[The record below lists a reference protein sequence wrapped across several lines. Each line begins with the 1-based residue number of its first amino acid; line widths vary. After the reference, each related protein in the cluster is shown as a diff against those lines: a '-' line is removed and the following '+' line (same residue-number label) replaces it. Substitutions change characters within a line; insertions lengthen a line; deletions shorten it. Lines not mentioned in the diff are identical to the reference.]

1 MIPLSVIH
9 NLEHVPY
16 QFLIPALKKFSDEDL
31 ESTRQELLQFR
42 DQKRNL
48 TYKNVFAAI
57 EDIQENRSLEVIN
70 LE

>member
-1 MIPLSVIH
+1 MIPLSVVY
-9 NLEHVPY
+9 NLESVPY
-16 QFLIPALKKFSDEDL
+16 KHLIPALQQFSERDL

-48 TYKNVFAAI
+48 KYPNVFSAI
-57 EDIQENRSLEVIN
+57 EEIQENRSLEVIN

>member
-9 NLEHVPY
+9 NLEAVPY
-16 QFLIPALKKFSDEDL
+16 KFLIPALKKFSEHDL
-31 ESTRQELLQFR
+31 EITRQELLQFR

-57 EDIQENRSLEVIN
+57 EDIQNNRCLEVID